1 LIELQAQTT
10 VPTTFRNSNLVG
22 MANEAT
28 LVIDGKS
35 LHFTLSKDLR
45 KPFIDLC
52 TSCKAVI
59 CCRVSPIQKAEMVEL
74 VSFPNKL
81 NGVSFNLVTDICIL
95 NPVSDFLLL
104 ISSVAFPEF

>member
-1 LIELQAQTT
+1 LPLINIFLSD
-10 VPTTFRNSNLVG
+10 NKLVG
-22 MANEAT
+22 LPNEVT

-35 LHFTLSKDLR
+35 LHFTLTKELR

-74 VSFPNKL
+74 VSCLYYCPN
-81 NGVSFNLVTDICIL
+81 SC
-95 NPVSDFLLL
+95 
-104 ISSVAFPEF
+104 